1 MIYSDRYR
9 VERIAEIG
17 RQLLDHLERER
28 MTSEQILDDYAAQW
42 LVTTPLY
49 NIGEQVY
56 CLSSTFKDAHPE
68 IPWRGI
74 AGLRHHLVHDYDG
87 TNWNLI
93 VEVLFNDLPT
103 FIAAVERISF
113 DG

>member
-17 RQLLDHLERER
+17 RQLLDHLERECI
-28 MTSEQILDDYAAQW
+28 TSEQILDDYAAQW

-56 CLSSTFKDAHPE
+56 CLSSAFKDAHPRDSLAWYRR
-68 IPWRGI
+68 PASSPRPR
-74 AGLRHHLVHDYDG
+74 LRRNELESYSRSSLQRLADIHCCCRE
-87 TNWNLI
+87 N
-93 VEVLFNDLPT
+93 
-103 FIAAVERISF
+103 FIR
-113 DG
+113 